1 MLETTVLM
9 ATPEGAA
16 AVVVAAVGGRRGGG
30 SRRTASKGH
39 EGRGELIR
47 TAPRGTT
54 KVWLVLLPCRCRYQ

>member
-30 SRRTASKGH
+30 SRRTASKGR
-39 EGRGELIR
+39 EGRGELIL

-54 KVWLVLLPCRCRYQ
+54 KVWLVLLPCRCRYR

>member
-39 EGRGELIR
+39 EGRGGRIR

-54 KVWLVLLPCRCRYQ
+54 KVWLGLLPCRCRYQ